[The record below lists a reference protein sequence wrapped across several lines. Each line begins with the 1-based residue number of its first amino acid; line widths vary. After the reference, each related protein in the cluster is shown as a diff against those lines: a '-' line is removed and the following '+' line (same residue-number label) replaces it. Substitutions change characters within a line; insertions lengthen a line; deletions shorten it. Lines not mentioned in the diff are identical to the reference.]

1 MNVDMI
7 LIYVIEK
14 TKNEYSKSPKG
25 SKKIIRPKNLHKV
38 GLENLG
44 IRCLGNLSH
53 DGCLKT
59 KKIRIMLDIQD
70 LF

>member
-1 MNVDMI
+1 MNIVKI
-7 LIYVIEK
+7 QKVLVRNNIIKYK
-14 TKNEYSKSPKG
+14 
-25 SKKIIRPKNLHKV
+25 KKIIRPKNLHKV

-59 KKIRIMLDIQD
+59 KK
-70 LF
+70 

>member
-53 DGCLKT
+53 D
-59 KKIRIMLDIQD
+59 
-70 LF
+70 